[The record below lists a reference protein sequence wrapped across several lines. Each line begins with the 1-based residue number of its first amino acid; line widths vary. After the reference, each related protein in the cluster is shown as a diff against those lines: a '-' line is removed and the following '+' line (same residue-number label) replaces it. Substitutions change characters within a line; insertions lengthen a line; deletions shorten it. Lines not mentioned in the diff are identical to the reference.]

1 LALTNETGFPATLA
15 RAQLFYRDLFLA
27 TVVVKAAF
35 DVLDDGTVRA
45 VPADAQLPV
54 SEKDVTTDLGTLDGD
69 IVPIKPGCDL
79 ALLGHAR
86 SPRADRGVDRLTLEI
101 AVGRFRRSIAVFG
114 DRAWVEGVRA
124 PRITDPVPFTSIPL
138 TYEHSYGG
146 KARVRGKLEAPY
158 AQNGTGRGHVR
169 LREDVAGTRLPNLEE
184 VDQLVTTWEQ
194 TPLSAG
200 TAPLPRTSSLRL
212 EGGGFGADLGQ
223 ELVQLGPAAFS
234 FAHPRMRLGR
244 YPAGEAVTVTGAT
257 HGGRWTFRLP
267 EATFTAAVSLG
278 DARYFLPLAV
288 DTLCLLPD
296 YQRFFIVARRAC
308 VYQLLP
314 QRTRSFAVFGGGL
327 DPAAT
332 RATTTIAAERRAER
346 PVVPIAPAA
355 PPETLPFAFD
365 DFLRLYPLTNI
376 VEGLPLLPS
385 S

>member
-1 LALTNETGFPATLA
+1 MALTNETGFPATLA

-158 AQNGTGRGHVR
+158 AQNGTGRGH
-169 LREDVAGTRLPNLEE
+169 
-184 VDQLVTTWEQ
+184 
-194 TPLSAG
+194 
-200 TAPLPRTSSLRL
+200 
-212 EGGGFGADLGQ
+212 
-223 ELVQLGPAAFS
+223 GPAEPACYPPDQFR
-234 FAHPRMRLGR
+234 AMRKPR
-244 YPAGEAVTVTGAT
+244 
-257 HGGRWTFRLP
+257 
-267 EATFTAAVSLG
+267 
-278 DARYFLPLAV
+278 
-288 DTLCLLPD
+288 
-296 YQRFFIVARRAC
+296 
-308 VYQLLP
+308 
-314 QRTRSFAVFGGGL
+314 
-327 DPAAT
+327 
-332 RATTTIAAERRAER
+332 
-346 PVVPIAPAA
+346 
-355 PPETLPFAFD
+355 
-365 DFLRLYPLTNI
+365 
-376 VEGLPLLPS
+376 
-385 S
+385 